1 LQLNN
6 QSLTPHSSPPLQPAL
21 NHNFAAFHAWEA
33 AISLEQET
41 MRKLNNKNGFTLTEL
56 MITVLIVGILGS
68 IVFPN
73 YTRSICKS
81 DQAEAVSE
89 LTMLQTAVMSY
100 KDEFGIT
107 PTTWDEI
114 GTIMPVQT
122 ISDCGAK
129 TTATGSLDDTHTLR
143 SGKYEI
149 SGESKTNVA
158 TFSVKS
164 IKGCSNY
171 DVKACI
177 NTQNGMSD
185 LTKGDSNSS
194 ADATTCT

>member
-1 LQLNN
+1 MFPYKQ
-6 QSLTPHSSPPLQPAL
+6 
-21 NHNFAAFHAWEA
+21 
-33 AISLEQET
+33 I
-41 MRKLNNKNGFTLTEL
+41 MRKQVNCNGFTLHEL
-56 MITVLIVGILGS
+56 MISVLIVGVLSSVAI
-68 IVFPN
+68 PK

-89 LTMLQTAVMSY
+89 LTMLQTAAMSY
-100 KDEFGIT
+100 KDEFGT
-107 PTTWDEI
+107 PPTTWGQI

-122 ISDCGAK
+122 ISDSGAK
-129 TTATGSLDDTHTLR
+129 TIATGSLDDTHTLR

-164 IKGCSNY
+164 VKGCINY
-171 DVKACI
+171 DAKACV

-185 LTKGDSNSS
+185 ITKGDSRSS
-194 ADATTCT
+194 AVATTCT